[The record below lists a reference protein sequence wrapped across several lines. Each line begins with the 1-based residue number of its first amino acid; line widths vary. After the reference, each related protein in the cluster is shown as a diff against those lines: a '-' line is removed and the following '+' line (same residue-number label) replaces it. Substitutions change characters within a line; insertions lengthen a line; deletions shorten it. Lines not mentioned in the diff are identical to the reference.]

1 MVSIRFYDD
10 GWINKTAFFH
20 YFIIFSSSSLPWLP
34 EWAGLTDALPALCH
48 QLQHDF
54 KRVLVVVKD
63 DHVLTGV
70 C

>member
-1 MVSIRFYDD
+1 MD
-10 GWINKTAFFH
+10 GLIKLLF
-20 YFIIFSSSSLPWLP
+20 FIISTSSSSSLPWLP

>member
-1 MVSIRFYDD
+1 MD
-10 GWINKTAFFH
+10 GLIKLLF
-20 YFIIFSSSSLPWLP
+20 FIISASSSSSLPWLP

>member
-10 GWINKTAFFH
+10 GLIK
-20 YFIIFSSSSLPWLP
+20 SSSSLPWLP

-54 KRVLVVVKD
+54 KRVFVIVKD